1 MGGYAAGPP
10 VLAALAVGV
19 PVVVME
25 PNAVPGFTNRAIAR
39 RVSRALISF
48 AETAACFPAGRSEIT
63 GLPVREEFFAIA
75 PKPRGEALEI
85 LVTGGSQGART
96 LNRAGRESWPL
107 FRRSGMK
114 VRIVHQTGARGYEE
128 LREAFPDSGLEGEVT
143 PFIADMPR
151 AFASADLVV
160 CRSGAGTVSELAA
173 AGKPAILVPFPF
185 AADDHQTRNA
195 EAVERAGA
203 ARMATDGEMNGK
215 RLFDMVSDFA
225 AEDGLLE
232 RMGAAARKLA
242 RRGAAERAAEILE
255 EAARGRRRGAR
266 WKRAI

>member
-1 MGGYAAGPP
+1 
-10 VLAALAVGV
+10 
-19 PVVVME
+19 
-25 PNAVPGFTNRAIAR
+25 
-39 RVSRALISF
+39 
-48 AETAACFPAGRSEIT
+48 
-63 GLPVREEFFAIA
+63 
-75 PKPRGEALEI
+75 
-85 LVTGGSQGART
+85 
-96 LNRAGRESWPL
+96 
-107 FRRSGMK
+107 
-114 VRIVHQTGARGYEE
+114 VHQTGARGYEE